1 MDASSSAAARRPRSV
16 DELLTL
22 ASALP
27 APALR
32 ELATIGR
39 RLGKVPS
46 FDGRCLDPAYL
57 DAVATGHWSEQQ
69 AFYLTMAREAVDR
82 LVLDVPR
89 WHRHAVKQAL
99 SAVALGILL
108 TPVPVPS
115 CQSLRERLLQTWD
128 AVTRETSSGSAQHVH
143 S

>member
-1 MDASSSAAARRPRSV
+1 MDANRAGAPRPRSV

-22 ASALP
+22 ASGLP

-32 ELATIGR
+32 ELATTGR
-39 RLGKVPS
+39 RMGKVPS

-99 SAVALGILL
+99 GAVALGILL

-128 AVTRETSSGSAQHVH
+128 VVAQPTKTTRSQHVH